1 MFMDIALSFPTVIF
15 SVFFAVSTAL
25 WLVSIVGLLDIEANS
40 VDMEMGDVSATGQM
54 MGVLSRLGLSGVP
67 ITIVLSLLS
76 MIGWTVSFTLQYFAL
91 SLVGDGVLMYV
102 LGAVIFVATFW
113 LAIKLTA
120 LLCRP
125 MRLSLASHSAINKSQ
140 LIGQLAVVRSLTVTP
155 SFGEAVFSAD
165 GVTMNL
171 HIRDSEN
178 KGFTAG
184 DQVVLL
190 KYDAAT
196 DAYAVIS
203 TEEFNGF

>member
-25 WLVSIVGLLDIEANS
+25 WLVSIIGLLDIEANS

-76 MIGWTVSFTLQYFAL
+76 MIGWTVSFTLQYFAMG
-91 SLVGDGVLMYV
+91 LVGSGVLMYV
-102 LGAVIFVATFW
+102 LGAVIFVVTFW
-113 LAIKLTA
+113 LSIKLTA
-120 LLCRP
+120 LFCKPLRV
-125 MRLSLASHSAINKSQ
+125 SLASHSAINKAQ
-140 LIGQLAVVRSLTVTP
+140 LIGQMVVVRSMSVTAT
-155 SFGEAVFSAD
+155 FGEAVFSAD

-171 HIRDSEN
+171 RIRDSEQ

-190 KYDAAT
+190 KYDSTA
-196 DAYAVIS
+196 DAFAVIS